1 VFVRVIVYPHV
12 SALRVSAS
20 AANLIQEFYAE
31 DSHKLLFLN
40 NIYGYVPTTS
50 E

>member
-1 VFVRVIVYPHV
+1 VFVRVIVYPQV
-12 SALRVSAS
+12 SALWVSAL

-40 NIYGYVPTTS
+40 NIYECEPTTS